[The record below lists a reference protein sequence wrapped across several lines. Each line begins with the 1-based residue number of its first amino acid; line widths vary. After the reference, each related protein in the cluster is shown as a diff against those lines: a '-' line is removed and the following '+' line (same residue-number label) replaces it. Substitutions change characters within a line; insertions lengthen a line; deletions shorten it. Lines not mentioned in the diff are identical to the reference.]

1 MDNAERFK
9 LQDREGV
16 EEKEQGRCYGFG
28 PLRRVKC
35 ACFPSFFPSS
45 YRAGLQTMKGRRQLG
60 GS

>member
-9 LQDREGV
+9 LQDREEV

-35 ACFPSFFPSS
+35 VCVLVFLKYKWRLPF
-45 YRAGLQTMKGRRQLG
+45 
-60 GS
+60 